1 MESEE
6 KKRYKRYDEAFKRS
20 AVEMVDGGKAVKQ
33 VAQEL
38 GVEVETLRYWC
49 KRSKPKA
56 ATEPRTPAELEAEIS
71 ALQQEL
77 QRVKTQRD
85 ILKKTLGI
93 LSNPNDNGSSA

>member
-1 MESEE
+1 MEPD
-6 KKRYKRYDEAFKRS
+6 KRTYKRYDEEFKRS
-20 AVEMVDGGKAVKQ
+20 AVGMVNGGKALRQ

-49 KRSKPKA
+49 KRLRPKVA
-56 ATEPRTPAELEAEIS
+56 AKPRTAGELEAEVR

-77 QRVKTQRD
+77 QRVKNQRD

-93 LSNPNDNGSSA
+93 LSNPNDNASNG